1 MKLNQFSVFYAAIN
15 PIQNPLALLG
25 GILLC
30 LLSPPNV
37 HAQGV
42 TFAWAQTTL
51 HRDVNLAAPT
61 VDSSGNVFF
70 ADEQLFE
77 IDELMAVNGN
87 IPANPTIKTV
97 ASDIDSYAMAV
108 DGSGNIFFSG
118 DNFSGSNGL
127 NEIEAVNGSIP
138 PNPTIRTFPG
148 LDETW
153 GVAVDQSGDIFVADL
168 ENKAIKEI
176 VAVNGSVPAGPVI
189 KTLASGSFDPYGVAV
204 DSNGNVFFADPR
216 HEVLE
221 EIVAVDGSIPVNPT
235 IRVLGIPPG
244 GGPSSVAV
252 DPQGDVFFT
261 DSPKKSIIEILAV
274 NGSIPTE
281 NPTFVDLGNKDS
293 SLGYVATDQKD
304 NLFVEGAALTESYV
318 GPRLAEV
325 QLGSVNFGSVE
336 VCPAGQTTAGPCS
349 RTISLTYQVA
359 AGTTIGGVNV
369 LTAGAKNLD
378 FQAEASDTSTTLCS
392 AQTYSS
398 ATTCTVDVTFA
409 PTASGQ
415 RNGTVQIVDGS
426 GNVLATTPIYGI
438 GPNQTITFAA
448 ISSQVIGGSVALT
461 ATASSGL
468 PVTFGSGNLEVCTV
482 SGTTASLLSDGI
494 CTITATQDG
503 NASYLPVLAAQTF
516 TVGHASQTIDF
527 PTIAPQVASLP
538 LILDATAS
546 SGLPVTF
553 TSNTPTVCTVRGD
566 RATLLIAGSCDIIAT
581 QAGNSEYFA
590 TVIGQTFLVHHRDQI
605 ITFDAIPSQPTGTT
619 LPLTASSDSDLPIT
633 YTSTTSTVCTV
644 SGSTASLLNTGTCT
658 IQASQAGDATWFPS
672 GPKTVSFTVE

>member
-1 MKLNQFSVFYAAIN
+1 MKLNQFSVFHVAIN
-15 PIQNPLALLG
+15 LIQNPLALLG

-30 LLSPPNV
+30 LLPSPNV

-51 HRDVNLAAPT
+51 HREFNLSAPA
-61 VDSSGNVFF
+61 VDGAGNVFF
-70 ADEQLFE
+70 VGNNPSE
-77 IDELMAVNGN
+77 IDELLAVSGS

-97 ASDIDSYAMAV
+97 ASDVYAIFMAI

-118 DNFSGSNGL
+118 DGDLG
-127 NEIEAVNGSIP
+127 EIEAVNGSIP
-138 PNPTIRTFPG
+138 LSPSVRTFAIDG
-148 LDETW
+148 S
-153 GVAVDQSGDIFVADL
+153 GVAVDQSGDVFVADTA
-168 ENKAIKEI
+168 NKAIMEI
-176 VAVNGSVPAGPVI
+176 VAVNGSIPADPAIV
-189 KTLASGSFDPYGVAV
+189 TLASGSFAPYGVAL
-204 DSNGNVFFADPR
+204 DSSGDVFFTDAR
-216 HEVLE
+216 HSLVMEV
-221 EIVAVDGSIPVNPT
+221 VAVNGSIPVNPT
-235 IRVLGIPPG
+235 IRTLANPTKASPDGI
-244 GGPSSVAV
+244 VV
-252 DPQGDVFFT
+252 DAQGDVFFT
-261 DSPKKSIIEILAV
+261 DSPKRSIVEILAV

-281 NPTFVDLGNKDS
+281 DATFVDLSNRDS
-293 SLGYVATDQKD
+293 SLGYLAIDQKG
-304 NLFVEGAALTESYV
+304 NLFVEGYAEGRS
-318 GPRLAEV
+318 RLAEV
-325 QLGSVNFGSVE
+325 QLGPVNFGSVE

-349 RTISLTYQVA
+349 RTITLTYHVA
-359 AGTTIGGVNV
+359 AGTTIGGINV

-409 PTASGQ
+409 PLASGQ

-426 GNVLATTPIYGI
+426 GNILATTPIYGI

-448 ISSQVIGGSVALT
+448 IPNQFIGGSVALT

-482 SGTTASLLSDGI
+482 SGTTASMLSDGI

-503 NASYLPVLAAQTF
+503 NASYLPVIAGQTF
-516 TVGHASQTIDF
+516 NVGHASQTIDF

-553 TSNTPTVCTVRGD
+553 TSNTPAVCTVRGD
-566 RATLLIAGSCDIIAT
+566 RATLLIAGFCDIIAT
-581 QAGNSEYFA
+581 QAGNSDYFP
-590 TVIGQTFLVHHRDQI
+590 TVTGQTILVHHRDQI
-605 ITFDAIPSQPTGTT
+605 ITFDAISPQPVGAM

-633 YTSTTSTVCTV
+633 YASTTPTVCTV
-644 SGSTASLLNTGTCT
+644 SGSTASLLETGTCT
-658 IQASQAGDATWFPS
+658 IQASQAGNATWFPS